1 MFLIQVVE
9 GGGVGKGMGGGDEAR
24 QEVQRVVRETR
35 EWVRKYEW
43 KGESVEWFLKGV
55 AQLGLER

>member
-1 MFLIQVVE
+1 MV
-9 GGGVGKGMGGGDEAR
+9 GGDGGEE
-24 QEVQRVVRETR
+24 EVKIVVRETR

-55 AQLGLER
+55 EQLGIET